1 MSTRP
6 LRTLEVMKG
15 LVACLPHKK
24 EDLDHCRFCAH
35 SVRFRMNGRE
45 VPSPARAFC
54 TLQRSTTDVDLTK
67 VEAVICDDLSQE
79 GFRSIMNIIG

>member
-1 MSTRP
+1 MSSRH
-6 LRTLEVMKG
+6 LRTLEVTKG
-15 LVACLPHKK
+15 LVACLPYKK

-35 SVRFRMNGRE
+35 SVRFLVNGRE

-54 TLQRSTTDVDLTK
+54 SLQKNTSEVDLTK
-67 VEAVICDDLSQE
+67 VEAVLCDDLSNE

>member
-1 MSTRP
+1 MSSRP
-6 LRTLEVMKG
+6 LRTLDVIKG
-15 LVACLPHKK
+15 LVACLPDKK

-35 SVRFRMNGRE
+35 SVKFRVNGKE

-54 TLQRSTTDVDLTK
+54 TMQRDTTDVDLK
-67 VEAVICDDLSQE
+67 SVDAVLCDDLSNE

>member
-1 MSTRP
+1 MSSRP
-6 LRTLEVMKG
+6 LRTLGVIRG
-15 LVACLPHKK
+15 LVECLPHKK

-35 SVRFRMNGRE
+35 SVRFRVNGKE

-54 TLQRSTTDVDLTK
+54 SLQKNTIEVDLTK
-67 VEAVICDDLSQE
+67 VEAVFCDDLLSE

>member
-1 MSTRP
+1 MSPRT
-6 LRTLEVMKG
+6 LRTLEVEKRH
-15 LVACLPHKK
+15 VACLPGKL

-35 SVRFRMNGRE
+35 SVRFRIRGKE

-54 TLQRSTTDVDLTK
+54 TLGRKAEEVDLNQ
-67 VEAVICDDLSQE
+67 VEAVICDDDREE

>member
-1 MSTRP
+1 MSSRP
-6 LRTLEVMKG
+6 LRTLEVIHG
-15 LVACLPHKK
+15 LVECLPHKK

-35 SVRFRMNGRE
+35 SVRFRVKGKE

-54 TLQRSTTDVDLTK
+54 SLQKNTTEVDLTT
-67 VEAVICDDLSQE
+67 VEVVLCDDLSSE

>member
-1 MSTRP
+1 MSRP
-6 LRTLEVMKG
+6 LRTL
-15 LVACLPHKK
+15 LVEGGRVSCLPGKK

-35 SVRFRMNGRE
+35 SVRFRVNGKE

-54 TLQRSTTDVDLTK
+54 TLSRSSEEVDLSR
-67 VEAVICDDLSQE
+67 VEAVICDDAGTE

>member
-1 MSTRP
+1 MTRP
-6 LRTLEVMKG
+6 LRTLEVEKG
-15 LVACLPHKK
+15 HVSCLPGKK

-35 SVRFRMNGRE
+35 SVRFRVKGKE

-54 TLQRSTTDVDLTK
+54 TLTRNAGEVDLGQ
-67 VEAVICDDLSQE
+67 VEAVLCDDCTGE